1 MNPVYA
7 ALLAVSE
14 EENSR
19 LEGRTLL
26 QKKLYF
32 LSVLMK
38 KDYQFRPHYYGP
50 YSENVAD
57 AIDSLVAS
65 SFLKENTEVFPTA
78 NVFGEGKRYSYTI
91 TEDGLELFN
100 FSKKSKDFV
109 EWQKAL
115 RKINSYDISS
125 DFNLLSI
132 AAKMHYILSE
142 DKKLSANNICNKAKE
157 LGWEIKVEDIEKVV
171 KYLVELGLIVE
182 VVATS

>member
-14 EENSR
+14 EKEGC

-32 LSVLMK
+32 FSVLMRE
-38 KDYQFRPHYYGP
+38 DFQFRPHYYGP

-57 AIDSLVAS
+57 AVDSLVSAG
-65 SFLKENTEVFPTA
+65 FLKEQTAVFPA
-78 NVFGEGKRYSYTI
+78 PNVFGEGRRYSYTI
-91 TEDGLELFN
+91 TPDGKQLLEFMSSN
-100 FSKKSKDFV
+100 KIDGFDK
-109 EWQKAL
+109 WQGAL
-115 RKINSYDISS
+115 RRINSHEISS

-157 LGWEIKVEDIEKVV
+157 LGWQITVEQIDKVA

-182 VVATS
+182 V